1 MKKFFFLLIACIS
14 AFAVN
19 AQVFVENFAT
29 ATVGGDL
36 ESYNDWYVSAKSA
49 DALGVSPK
57 IEAGALSYTGY
68 YGSNVGNVAVLD
80 SAVGV
85 TSASQ
90 RISTRRIIFEPND
103 TLKPVAPSTIYA
115 AFIVNINPM
124 SYRSF
129 RDFFTFEGS
138 ETSSMTRGRFFAKNN
153 TAGDQVIFSVSKNS
167 STASILDANSTDVLS
182 LTLNTGV
189 NHLIVAKYQFIADA
203 DNDVVTMYVNP
214 DLSKTEAEQTNK
226 VLTTDVQS
234 DYSATTP
241 TPMKINLRQ
250 RGIGARI
257 GGIRVGTSW
266 DAVLLGANTA
276 VKDIDANNSRIYAI
290 GKNIK
295 SEAGTIRVFNL
306 NGAQIFSA
314 KTEGELQTTL
324 DKGLYIVRFVSTDGL
339 VASAKLEIK

>member
-14 AFAVN
+14 CFAVN

-36 ESYNDWYVSAKSA
+36 EGYNNWYVSAKSA

-80 SAVGV
+80 SAIGV
-85 TSASQ
+85 TSANQ

-115 AFIVNINPM
+115 AFIVNVNSM

-138 ETSSMTRGRFFAKNN
+138 ESSSMTRGRFFAKNN
-153 TAGDQVIFSVSKNS
+153 TAGDKVIFSVTKNS
-167 STASILDANSTDVLS
+167 STTSVLDANSTDVLS
-182 LTLNTGV
+182 LTLNTGT
-189 NHLIVAKYQFIADA
+189 NHLIVAKYQFIDGT

-226 VLTTDVQS
+226 VSTTDVQT
-234 DYSATTP
+234 DYSATSP

-250 RGIGARI
+250 RGIGAKV

-266 DAVLLGANTA
+266 DAVLLGIGTA
-276 VKDIDANNSRIYAI
+276 VNDIEANNNRIYAV
-290 GKNIK
+290 GKVIK
-295 SEAGTIRVFNL
+295 SDVGNVKVFNL
-306 NGAQIFSA
+306 NGAQILSA

-324 DKGLYIVRFVSTDGL
+324 DKGLYIVRFVSTTG
-339 VASAKLEIK
+339 VVSSTKLDIK